1 MTAALSAL
9 LKAQA
14 RLWLLTEQ
22 LDPAT
27 DPATLERLA
36 ADVRQIVAESEGLQ
50 AAAEE
55 QPRLFPREWVG

>member
-1 MTAALSAL
+1 MTAALSDL
-9 LKAQA
+9 IKAQA

-27 DPATLERLA
+27 DPAELEWLA
-36 ADVRQIVAESEGLQ
+36 AQVRVIVAEVKTLQ

-55 QPRLFPREWVG
+55 QPRLFPREWV

>member
-1 MTAALSAL
+1 MTAALSDL
-9 LKAQA
+9 IKAQA

-27 DPATLERLA
+27 DPATPEGLA
-36 ADVRQIVAESEGLQ
+36 GDVQRIVAEVEWLQ

>member
-1 MTAALSAL
+1 MSATLSDL
-9 LKAQA
+9 IKAQA

-27 DPATLERLA
+27 DPAILERLA
-36 ADVRQIVAESEGLQ
+36 GDMRRIVAEVETLQ

>member
-1 MTAALSAL
+1 MTTALSAL
-9 LKAQA
+9 IKAQA

-22 LDPAT
+22 LDPDT
-27 DPATLERLA
+27 DPATLELLA
-36 ADVRQIVAESEGLQ
+36 GDVRQIVTEVEMLP

>member
-1 MTAALSAL
+1 MTTSLSAL

-27 DPATLERLA
+27 DPEVLARLTS
-36 ADVRQIVAESEGLQ
+36 DVQRIVVEVEGLR